1 MAEGVDDGFPQCRD
15 GNFGDIDPAHAIQS
29 HADVDVLQDEL
40 LGLIDQFQQ
49 RAVEV
54 VAVENGCAGLGGEHG
69 TAQFDGFIGKE
80 QPGGVDGMAV
90 AQQAQFVQRVGGIV
104 PGKTCRLHEL
114 ANARLVQRT
123 QGLIDG
129 FVVPAH
135 GCTILAQD
143 QGFQLTGAH
152 LPVFIGNAHVGT
164 PMGIVRPVLPASPD
178 AQAAFAVHFLP
189 GDFRIDARVYAGSNG
204 L

>member
-69 TAQFDGFIGKE
+69 TAKLDGFIGKE
-80 QPGGVDGMAV
+80 QPGGVDGTAV
-90 AQQAQFVQRVGGIV
+90 AQQAQFVQRVGDV
-104 PGKTCRLHEL
+104 VLGKPRRLHEL
-114 ANARLVQRT
+114 ANACLVQRT

-129 FVVPAH
+129 FVVPAQ
-135 GCTILAQD
+135 GCTVLAQD
-143 QGFQLTGAH
+143 QGFQLAGAH
-152 LPVFIGNAHVGT
+152 LHKVMWSRRGRWAEEKHRGRVHKGRDYGFRGRCVPDTPAGNAG
-164 PMGIVRPVLPASPD
+164 MGKER
-178 AQAAFAVHFLP
+178 
-189 GDFRIDARVYAGSNG
+189 
-204 L
+204 